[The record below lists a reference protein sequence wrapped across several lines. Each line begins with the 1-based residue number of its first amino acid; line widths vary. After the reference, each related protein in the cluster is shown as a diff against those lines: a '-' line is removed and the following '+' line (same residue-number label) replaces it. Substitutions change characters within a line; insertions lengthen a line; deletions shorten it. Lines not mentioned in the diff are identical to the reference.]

1 MKRKTTKDILAE
13 SFLELAEARRID
25 KIRVSD
31 ITSNCG
37 MSAPTFYNHFKDKY
51 DLIVWI
57 HTHRVSGIMSKIDKD
72 GYRWRDTLLDG
83 ARYYYDNRSYIINA
97 LKHTSGQDSFVG
109 YVTRNNIEVLA
120 KEVRRKLMTEY
131 LPPEIYGLIKIYVCG
146 TVHFM
151 LDWLME
157 ETSLTPEQVAQMWEE
172 GMPQPLKQYLYDD

>member
-13 SFLELAEARRID
+13 SFLELAEAKRID

-97 LKHTSGQDSFVG
+97 LKHTSGQDSFFRYMSTANVDLLC
-109 YVTRNNIEVLA
+109 REVA
-120 KEVRRKLMTEY
+120 RKLGKDDIPEELRVSILVFGYGTAQLICEWLTGLHPY
-131 LPPEIYGLIKIYVCG
+131 SADQLTALLTGALPE
-146 TVHFM
+146 M
-151 LDWLME
+151 
-157 ETSLTPEQVAQMWEE
+157 LTP
-172 GMPQPLKQYLYDD
+172 YLRD